1 MRSTIIVVFLILSIS
16 CMAQIKLNPRVGV
29 DITDGEK
36 FSIGSPFTYYDEQG
50 VRYTKAAES
59 IVLPHV
65 KSLIGIEINYKKL
78 SLIFDNTTW
87 ENLDFNALRFAPTQS
102 RFDVMLE
109 LQLFTKLK
117 MGVTHACYHPIRVS
131 ESEGGSMFGGF
142 SSLYFHYGY

>member
-1 MRSTIIVVFLILSIS
+1 MRYTLFVVFLILSIS
-16 CMAQIKLNPRVGV
+16 CTAQIILNPRVGV

-36 FSIGSPFTYYDEQG
+36 FSIGSPFTYYDQQG
-50 VRYTKAAES
+50 IRYTKNAES

-65 KSLIGIEINYKKL
+65 KSLLGIEINYKKL

-87 ENLDFNALRFAPTQS
+87 EDLDFNDFRFSPTQS

-109 LQLFTKLK
+109 LKLYTKFK
-117 MGVTHACYHPIRVS
+117 MGLTHTCYHPIRIS